1 MNERLIFE
9 GNCWKFGHNIPT
21 DEITP
26 THVVWKSFAEMAKH
40 VLESLN
46 PEFPKSVQKGD
57 IIVAGRNFGCSS
69 GRAIAAKAIKAT
81 GVAAVLAEGFSRTF
95 YRNGHEVGLPILE
108 VSGIHE
114 LANTGDRLR
123 VDITTG
129 VVTNLSTGRSIQG
142 SPAPEFLLQML
153 LAGGLIPFLKTGQF
167 LNR

>member
-1 MNERLIFE
+1 MIFE

-26 THVVWKSFAEMAKH
+26 TSVVWKSFPEMAKH

-46 PEFPKSVQKGD
+46 PEFPLKVQKGD

-69 GRAIAAKAIKAT
+69 GRAIAPKAIKAT
-81 GVAAVLAEGFSRTF
+81 GVAAVVAEGFSRTF

-108 VSGIHE
+108 VAGIHD
-114 LANTGDRLR
+114 LMNNGDRIR
-123 VDITTG
+123 VDITNGIAMNLTTG
-129 VVTNLSTGRSIQG
+129 KSIKG
-142 SPAPEFLLQML
+142 APAPEFLLQML
-153 LAGGLIPFLKTGQF
+153 QAGGLIPFLKTGQF

>member
-1 MNERLIFE
+1 VIFE

-26 THVVWKSFAEMAKH
+26 THVVWKSFSEMAKH

-46 PEFPKSVQKGD
+46 PEFPQRVQKGD

-81 GVAAVLAEGFSRTF
+81 GVGAVLAETFSRTF

-108 VSGIHE
+108 VPGIHE
-114 LANTGDRLR
+114 FVQTGDRLR
-123 VDITTG
+123 VDIANGT
-129 VVTNLSTGRSIQG
+129 VSNLTSDKSMKG
-142 SPAPEFLLQML
+142 SPAPEFLLEML
-153 LAGGLIPFLKTGQF
+153 RAGGLIPFLKTGHF
-167 LNR
+167 LNQ